1 MNLSFRHV
9 KEGKTETGGYPFRSP
24 RSSRWMPNC
33 RAWRT
38 LKRIPVIPGRDESR
52 ELRCA
57 IAHLRIHNHQR
68 EYGFRARRF
77 ATPRNDSAG
86 K

>member
-33 RAWRT
+33 RAWRI
-38 LKRIPVIPGRDESR
+38 LKRIPVIPGRGESR
-52 ELRCA
+52 EPG
-57 IAHLRIHNHQR
+57 IHSHQR
-68 EYGFRARRF
+68 EYGFRPRRF